1 MGTNKS
7 SAAVVV
13 VVIAVVAVVGIA
25 AAVTVLSGHDLLPN
39 GGGKPGPI
47 EVSTGDPGV
56 HDVTPEIKE
65 RLDRIANVT
74 ASSSADGGGGG
85 YDPKREREWITSG
98 PFQID
103 RSLYALGESIFVR
116 VGGIP
121 PEEKGQ
127 MAFLRPLNDTHKE
140 VYLAIPFD
148 GADGNTFNQYFTPQL
163 SKARGIC
170 SAGDLA
176 GEWVLVFRGTDYQ
189 EIGFAVS
196 SGIVVPGQED
206 SYEPVC

>member
-1 MGTNKS
+1 MGANRS
-7 SAAVVV
+7 FAGAAV
-13 VVIAVVAVVGIA
+13 AAAAVVGIVVA
-25 AAVTVLSGHDLLPN
+25 AAALSGQGLPL
-39 GGGKPGPI
+39 GGDGDGTPGPI
-47 EVSTGDPGV
+47 EVSSGDPGV

-74 ASSSADGGGGG
+74 ASSAADVEDGG